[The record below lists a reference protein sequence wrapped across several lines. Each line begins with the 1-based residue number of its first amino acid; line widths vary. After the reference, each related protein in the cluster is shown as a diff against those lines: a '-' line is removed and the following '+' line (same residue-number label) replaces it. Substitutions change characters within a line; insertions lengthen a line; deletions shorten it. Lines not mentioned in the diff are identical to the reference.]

1 MFDIGFTELVL
12 VAEIGLLILGPERMP
27 IAVRTIG
34 LWVGKIKRTV
44 SGVQKEIQDEL
55 RVDEIR
61 KKADENRKAIEDRMA
76 ELQAETDIMEAPVV
90 AAQENQP
97 AKKPVK
103 KPVKKT
109 VKKTAAKVVKKPTQ
123 DAEEKPA
130 KKAAK
135 KLTKKA
141 VEKPTLDVDKKV
153 AKQPVKKSA
162 KNVEQKEPSI
172 GGS

>member
-1 MFDIGFTELVL
+1 MFDIGFTEIVL
-12 VAEIGLLILGPERMP
+12 VAVIGLLILGPERMP
-27 IAVRTIG
+27 VAVRTIG

-44 SGVQKEIQDEL
+44 SGVQKEIRDEL

-103 KPVKKT
+103 KV
-109 VKKTAAKVVKKPTQ
+109 AAKVVKKPTQ
-123 DAEEKPA
+123 DAEEKPT
-130 KKAAK
+130 KKP
-135 KLTKKA
+135 TKKA
-141 VEKPTLDVDKKV
+141 VEKSILDVDKKV

>member
-1 MFDIGFTELVL
+1 MFDIGFTEIVL
-12 VAEIGLLILGPERMP
+12 VAVIGLLILGPERMP
-27 IAVRTIG
+27 VAVRTIG

-61 KKADENRKAIEDRMA
+61 KMADENRKAIAGRMA

-103 KPVKKT
+103 KSAAKAVKKL
-109 VKKTAAKVVKKPTQ
+109 TQ

-130 KKAAK
+130 KKSVK
-135 KLTKKA
+135 KVLK
-141 VEKPTLDVDKKV
+141 KPTLGVDKKA
-153 AKQPVKKSA
+153 AKQSVKKSA

>member
-12 VAEIGLLILGPERMP
+12 VAVIGLLILGPERMP
-27 IAVRTIG
+27 VAVRTIG

-103 KPVKKT
+103 K
-109 VKKTAAKVVKKPTQ
+109 TAAKVVKKPTQ

-135 KLTKKA
+135 KAAKKPTKKA

>member
-1 MFDIGFTELVL
+1 MFDIGFTEIVL
-12 VAEIGLLILGPERMP
+12 VAVIGLLILGPERMP
-27 IAVRTIG
+27 VAVRTIG

-44 SGVQKEIQDEL
+44 SGVQKEIRDEL

-61 KKADENRKAIEDRMA
+61 KKADENRKAIEGRMA

-97 AKKPVK
+97 VK
-103 KPVKKT
+103 KPVKKV
-109 VKKTAAKVVKKPTQ
+109 VKKAVKKPT
-123 DAEEKPA
+123 
-130 KKAAK
+130 
-135 KLTKKA
+135 LG
-141 VEKPTLDVDKKV
+141 VDKKT

-162 KNVEQKEPSI
+162 KNVEQKDPSI